1 MLALLGEAQ
10 LPDADLARL
19 RDYLALPDTR
29 GTGRGLV
36 ASGSLSPPLA
46 ALYLAP
52 LDYAMAQRMRRGQ
65 LVCYVRTMDYIPST
79 TFGHSG

>member
-29 GTGRGLV
+29 RGLV

-65 LVCYVRTMDYIPST
+65 LVCYVRTMDCIPST